1 MHAMLSFVFLCLLC
15 FRLVILLVYV
25 FIVYLYP
32 CAAHCVYSN
41 TWNEMQQIIILSIS
55 CTQTSKY
62 SRKNHWS
69 CHVVTPHVTQ
79 SYDSYRH
86 HIKHIIQQF
95 LCAVTTSSWWGLRA
109 AAHLVNNAVK
119 RTGDGR
125 EQRGWTAPRKTVAE
139 LWNHTPREWRWAHTL
154 AQRRPFTTTV

>member
-1 MHAMLSFVFLCLLC
+1 MCSLYICTRVLHT
-15 FRLVILLVYV
+15 VY
-25 FIVYLYP
+25 IP
-32 CAAHCVYSN
+32 IH
-41 TWNEMQQIIILSIS
+41 EMKCSQIIILSIS

-154 AQRRPFTTTV
+154 AQRFPSKFHRPRKGLKSPPH